1 VLKNTIRLLFRKKL
15 AKTFYGYN
23 KMVCIE
29 IKTKKYQTRK
39 GPPYHAKDCKGLT
52 KKGNNG
58 KTYVSV
64 ADKRGIYKWEPKEK
78 GTRSTLKKKGVKTYT
93 MLDNGAEPFVADV
106 SPSHVEI
113 YRQIYKED
121 DGIESYKRD
130 KKVVDTPYKKIF
142 IGDNDLKDP
151 IPEPKGNY
159 PGNSILI
166 CVGPG
171 KYIYSGHEIYSLET
185 KDGEEIKKYYSPVGN
200 SAVPYPYAIGENYT
214 YFMLDKETVPN
225 ELLDLKEDAY
235 GQFYGWTIKD
245 EDLKKKIESSKK
257 KFKTKMIHKRTF

>member
-1 VLKNTIRLLFRKKL
+1 
-15 AKTFYGYN
+15 
-23 KMVCIE
+23 MPCIE

-39 GPPYHAKDCKGLT
+39 GPPYHAKDCKGQT
-52 KKGNNG
+52 KKGNDG
-58 KTYVSV
+58 KDYISQ
-64 ADKRGIYKWEPKEK
+64 ADGRGIYKWVIR
-78 GTRSTLKKKGVKTYT
+78 GTRATLKKKGVKTYT

-113 YRQIYKED
+113 YRQTYKD
-121 DGIESYKRD
+121 NDGVEGYIRD

-142 IGDNDLKDP
+142 IGDNDLK
-151 IPEPKGNY
+151 PERGLAPKGMW

-166 CVGPG
+166 QTGPG

-200 SAVPYPYAIGENYT
+200 SHVPYPYAVGENYT

-225 ELLDLKEDAY
+225 ELLNLKEDAY
-235 GQFYGWTIKD
+235 GQFYGHTIKD

-257 KFKTKMIHKRTF
+257 KFKTKMIHKRNI

>member
-1 VLKNTIRLLFRKKL
+1 MT
-15 AKTFYGYN
+15 
-23 KMVCIE
+23 CIE

-39 GPPYHAKDCKGLT
+39 GPPFHAKDCKGLV
-52 KKGNNG
+52 KKGNDG
-58 KTYVSV
+58 KEYISAV
-64 ADKRGIYKWEPKEK
+64 DRRGTYKWTIKASRV
-78 GTRSTLKKKGVKTYT
+78 TQKKKGVKTYT
-93 MLDNGAEPFVADV
+93 MLDNGSEPFVADV
-106 SPSHVEI
+106 SPSRVEI
-113 YRQIYKED
+113 YKQTYKED
-121 DGIESYKRD
+121 DGVEEYVRD

-142 IGDNDLKDP
+142 IGDNDLRLKDGVA
-151 IPEPKGNY
+151 PKGMY

-166 CVGPG
+166 CVSPG

-200 SAVPYPYAIGENYT
+200 SHVPYPYAVGENYT

-257 KFKTKMIHKRTF
+257 KFKTKQIHKRHIH